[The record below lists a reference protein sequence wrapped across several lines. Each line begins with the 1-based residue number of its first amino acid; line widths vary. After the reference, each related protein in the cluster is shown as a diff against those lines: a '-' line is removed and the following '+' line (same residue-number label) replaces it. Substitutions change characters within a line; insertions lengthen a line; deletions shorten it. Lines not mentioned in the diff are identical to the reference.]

1 MYAAMRARPEV
12 AAVLASG
19 TCHYEVPFS
28 YLRGSSSASDQ
39 DQEVVRGVI
48 DCLVIPESGPPTIVE
63 FKTGSPHPDHEV
75 QTASYRAAVQAVFSA
90 EGVEIKILY
99 ASGQ

>member
-1 MYAAMRARPEV
+1 MRSRPDV

-28 YLRGSSSASDQ
+28 YLRTLPSASGET
-39 DQEVVRGVI
+39 QEVVRGVI
-48 DCLVIPESGPPTIVE
+48 DCLVLPESGRPIVVE
-63 FKTGSPHPDHEV
+63 FKTGRPHPDHDV
-75 QTASYRAAVQAVFSA
+75 QTSSYKAAVQAVFSA
-90 EGVEIKILY
+90 EDVEIKILY

>member
-1 MYAAMRARPEV
+1 MRARPDV

-28 YLRGSSSASDQ
+28 YLRTPAAPGATS
-39 DQEVVRGVI
+39 EVVRGVI
-48 DCLVIPESGPPTIVE
+48 DCLVVPESGRPIVVE
-63 FKTGSPHPDHEV
+63 FKTGRPHPDHNV
-75 QTASYRAAVQAVFSA
+75 QTLSYKAAVQAIFSA
-90 EGVEIKILY
+90 EDVEIKILY